1 LVFRSDLSLCDLP
14 AALDRLQ
21 AKVKLRLVI
30 GTQTVLIMAV
40 ILYVPS
46 QHLSGASVS
55 QKEQRMAKT
64 DIPVVKRSIFSWVFA
79 DNLKLQLS
87 LLGVIVVTVATRVL
101 PLEMQKRIVN
111 EAINLRK
118 IDLLLTYCGYYLAAV
133 VAASSLKYAINVIQT
148 LIAQRTTARM
158 REALYRHILNLP
170 LSFFRNTQPGFVV
183 NALVSELTLPG
194 NFAGMAVAAPVT
206 NILTLLAF
214 AGYLFFLNPLLAGV
228 SFCIYPIIV
237 LLVPMLQKR
246 ANRANKKRVDV
257 GRELS
262 SRIAESISGVHEI
275 HGNGAYD
282 IEHRK
287 FDGLVN
293 RLLRLRIVWS
303 LYRFGVKGANN
314 LFVSLGPF
322 IVFIL
327 GGYLTIKGQLELG
340 ALVAFLSAQEKL
352 YDPWKE
358 LIEFYQVYQDGSVT
372 YNRTMEYFDMEPD
385 YEIAPR
391 GRPPMVLEPS
401 LTVKDLSFVTDSG
414 IRLLDGINLNLKAGE
429 HLAIVGFSGSGK
441 STLALCIGQLY
452 KYSTGQVLIGN
463 EEVARLTKMDIVN
476 NIGIVSQSPFIFKGS
491 IEENLLYSCVATGDG
506 NGQNPGDNLP
516 SLDDTIAVL
525 HHTGIFVDVLRFGL
539 NTLLVYDQHQE
550 LVNLIVRV
558 RDNFQQDYGRELA
571 EHVEFFDEDK
581 YLYYSSV
588 LENLVFGTA
597 NSAKFAEANLPR
609 NPEFLDFLKRAE
621 LNRPLLSLGVEL
633 ARQTIDII
641 GNMPPD
647 NIFFEQSPIAPEELD
662 EYKLV
667 VEHLRRKKLHELDKK
682 DRDKLLELALR
693 FTPGIHKTVLLPQIL
708 ENLILEGRA
717 LFRESITASDPDAFS
732 FYQVDEYIY
741 SQTILNNIFFG
752 KTKGTSPKAQEKI
765 YQSIIQL
772 LIAEDLLETIIA
784 IGLHYDVGDKGDN
797 LSGGQRQKL
806 AIARAFLK
814 NPPMLIMDEATSA
827 LDNKSQTRIQ
837 NLLETRW
844 KNRSTVIAVVH
855 RLDIIKNFDRVAV
868 MKAGKIIEMGTYDE
882 LIARKGALYELAG
895 KK

>member
-1 LVFRSDLSLCDLP
+1 
-14 AALDRLQ
+14 
-21 AKVKLRLVI
+21 
-30 GTQTVLIMAV
+30 
-40 ILYVPS
+40 
-46 QHLSGASVS
+46 
-55 QKEQRMAKT
+55 MAKT
-64 DIPVVKRSIFSWVFA
+64 DIPVVKRSIYSWVFA
-79 DNLKLQLS
+79 GNLKLQLI
-87 LLGVIVVTVATRVL
+87 LMGIIVITVAIRVL

-118 IDLLLTYCGYYLAAV
+118 IDLLLMYCGYYLAAV
-133 VAASSLKYAINVIQT
+133 VLANILKYGINVIET

-158 REALYRHILNLP
+158 RQELYRHILSLP

-183 NALVSELTLPG
+183 NSLTTELTLPG

-246 ANRANKKRVDV
+246 ANQANKKRVDIA
-257 GRELS
+257 RRFS
-262 SRIAESISGVHEI
+262 SRIAESISGIHEI
-275 HGNGAYD
+275 HGNSAYE
-282 IEHRK
+282 IEHHK
-287 FDGLVN
+287 YNGLVEK
-293 RLLRLRIVWS
+293 LLRVRIVWS
-303 LYRFGVKGANN
+303 LFRFGVKSANN

-358 LIEFYQVYQDGSVT
+358 LIEFYQVFQDGSVT
-372 YNRTMEYFDMEPD
+372 YNRTMEYFDVEPD
-385 YEIAPR
+385 YEIAAKD
-391 GRPPMVLEPS
+391 RPPMELEPS
-401 LTVKDLSFVTDSG
+401 LTVEDLSFVTDSG
-414 IRLLDGINLNLKAGE
+414 IRLLDGINLNLKPGE

-452 KYSTGQVLIGN
+452 RYTSGHVRFGGK
-463 EEVARLTKMDIVN
+463 EVSGLTKHDIAN
-476 NIGIVSQSPFIFKGS
+476 NIGIIAQSPFIFDGT
-491 IEENLLYSCVATGDG
+491 IEENLLYSCKAINDSDS
-506 NGQNPGDNLP
+506 NRKGDNMP
-516 SLDDTIAVL
+516 SLDDVIAVL

-539 NTLLVYDQHQE
+539 NTLLVHDRHEE
-550 LVNLIVRV
+550 LVKLIVRV
-558 RDNFQQDYGRELA
+558 RDNFQQDYGQKLA
-571 EHVEFFDEDK
+571 EHVEFFDENK
-581 YLYYSSV
+581 YLYFSSV

-597 NSAKFAEANLPR
+597 NNERYAASNLPR
-609 NPEFLDFLKRAE
+609 NPEFLEFLKRAE
-621 LNRPLLSLGVEL
+621 LNRPLLSLGAEL
-633 ARQTIDII
+633 ARQTVDII
-641 GNMPPD
+641 GNLPPD
-647 NIFFEQSPIAPEELD
+647 AIFFEQSPIAPEELN

-667 VEHLRRKKLHELDKK
+667 VEHLKRKKLHELNQD

-693 FTPGIHKTVLLPQIL
+693 FTPGVHKTVMLPQIL

-717 LFRESITASDPDAFS
+717 LFRETIMDTDPEAFS
-732 FYQVDEYIY
+732 FYQVNEYIY

-752 KTKGTSPKAQEKI
+752 KTKGESPKAQEKI

-784 IGLHYDVGDKGDN
+784 IGMHYEVGTKGDK

-814 NPPMLIMDEATSA
+814 NPRMLIMDEATSA
-827 LDNKSQTRIQ
+827 LDNKSQSRIQ

-855 RLDIIKNFDRVAV
+855 RLDTIKKFDQVAV
-868 MKAGKIIEMGTYDE
+868 MKAGKIIEMGTYDQ